1 VRSYTPSPTCAPV
14 SASPSRPRVSRPEEQ
29 LERLLAEGLTEVQGY
44 RFSHPVPAIEV
55 SKILGAADILAPA
68 ARETINA
75 A

>member
-1 VRSYTPSPTCAPV
+1 
-14 SASPSRPRVSRPEEQ
+14 VSRPEEQ

-44 RFSHPVPAIEV
+44 RFSHPVPAMEL